1 LIIINFHIIDV
12 KQRTKMG
19 QNPDV
24 PMEDEDNIEDNDGF
38 STDEE

>member
-1 LIIINFHIIDV
+1 
-12 KQRTKMG
+12 MG